1 MNIQFKNLI
10 VDSFM
15 SIDHIELPLKDLGT
29 ILVRGYNYKDP
40 EKSASNGSGKS
51 ALTAESILW
60 CLTGDT
66 NKEAKTIN
74 NIFKPDSVAT
84 VKLAFSIDKD
94 EYEVTRI
101 NDKNKTL
108 IIIKNGQDISG
119 NTYTK
124 SKEILDKELNFINKE
139 ILTSIIILGQGLKG
153 RFSDLKASERKTR
166 LEYLVGID
174 SLLEKINNSLDAAE
188 QTINKST
195 TETNLK
201 LAEQNTLIT
210 SCQDIIRKYNTQS
223 PITEEVYKEKCKEYN
238 QIVNDYN
245 TIKKEIIEI
254 KNNSQKYLEDKNKY
268 SEELINITS
277 ELSSLK
283 EQISNINHK
292 KENIETNIKNLNN
305 QKELVDKAEC
315 PTCHQHLS
323 DKELENHIKEELDK
337 LNKEL
342 DSLEDTKDR
351 QDRIDKLVMQ
361 SNDISIKNNE
371 LQIEINKYNTEI
383 NNKTNEANELY
394 KKIQEYDNYLKR
406 YEEYQKEQQQVKQII
421 DDSNSKI
428 EKANKEKTI
437 LETKSTK
444 LLNDKNINKYFKNA
458 TSRKFRNFLLEGV
471 FNYINIK
478 LEEYSSQLF
487 SDQKIKLESN
497 GNNIDIRLNNKY
509 IEDCSGGECR
519 KIDIA
524 IQFALRDLAKNQR
537 GLNVS
542 LICLDEVLD
551 YLDSVA
557 MEEVIKFIENQTS
570 DVNTMFITSHKEDLK
585 IQYDNV
591 LEVFKG
597 DDELT
602 HIKGA

>member
-1 MNIQFKNLI
+1 
-10 VDSFM
+10 
-15 SIDHIELPLKDLGT
+15 
-29 ILVRGYNYKDP
+29 
-40 EKSASNGSGKS
+40 
-51 ALTAESILW
+51 
-60 CLTGDT
+60 
-66 NKEAKTIN
+66 
-74 NIFKPDSVAT
+74 
-84 VKLAFSIDKD
+84 
-94 EYEVTRI
+94 
-101 NDKNKTL
+101 
-108 IIIKNGQDISG
+108 
-119 NTYTK
+119 
-124 SKEILDKELNFINKE
+124 
-139 ILTSIIILGQGLKG
+139 
-153 RFSDLKASERKTR
+153 
-166 LEYLVGID
+166 
-174 SLLEKINNSLDAAE
+174 
-188 QTINKST
+188 
-195 TETNLK
+195 
-201 LAEQNTLIT
+201 
-210 SCQDIIRKYNTQS
+210 
-223 PITEEVYKEKCKEYN
+223 
-238 QIVNDYN
+238 
-245 TIKKEIIEI
+245 
-254 KNNSQKYLEDKNKY
+254 
-268 SEELINITS
+268 
-277 ELSSLK
+277 
-283 EQISNINHK
+283 
-292 KENIETNIKNLNN
+292 
-305 QKELVDKAEC
+305 
-315 PTCHQHLS
+315 
-323 DKELENHIKEELDK
+323 
-337 LNKEL
+337 
-342 DSLEDTKDR
+342 
-351 QDRIDKLVMQ
+351 MQ

-428 EKANKEKTI
+428 EKANKEKTV

-570 DVNTMFITSHKEDLK
+570 DVNTMFITSHKDDLK